1 MLHSSKFTEPN
12 PWNLWCYFIWRE
24 KKKDFGDVCR
34 YFKDLEMGK
43 LVWIL
48 SGWAQNAITNII
60 VRRKQRKIWHTEE
73 ENSIWQQKQR
83 MEWFHQKPSSPVAG
97 KPNDCWSIWKEHSS
111 AHTLILAQWYW
122 SDFRPRELWVNKS
135 LPF

>member
-1 MLHSSKFTEPN
+1 MVAELCCTPQ
-12 PWNLWCYFIWRE
+12 NLQNLIPGTCDVTLYGGK
-24 KKKDFGDVCR
+24 KKKDFGDVCW

-73 ENSIWQQKQR
+73 ENSI
-83 MEWFHQKPSSPVAG
+83 
-97 KPNDCWSIWKEHSS
+97 
-111 AHTLILAQWYW
+111 
-122 SDFRPRELWVNKS
+122 
-135 LPF
+135 